1 MLSSLRRKRFSGA
14 LGLLLVLSVCG
25 SSQAQTVT
33 FKSYPLQA
41 EVWVGTGSKGGFTP
55 LGESG
60 RPLDLSN
67 RYQASVLILEFRAE
81 GRKSKSLTVAKGLLK
96 DGVYP
101 ETIYLHPTN
110 PVLYPVDAVRLYPYA
125 FLVFG
130 IVMVFLG
137 IRYRRLSDSQ
147 KKVMTE
153 DEAFVSLGANMRRK
167 FGRYI
172 AYRELGRGGMGVVFY
187 AVPEDSLKK
196 ESIVAIKALGK
207 VVSDAEAADL
217 SRKPEAPTE
226 ESIARFRRE
235 TKILKDMRHRNVLN
249 LVDWG
254 VEDEIP
260 FIVTEL
266 LEGQEFQEYLESQGP
281 LPLNEVVDKFGQLAD
296 GMQYVHDKGVLHRDL
311 KPQNIFLTKE
321 GTLKILDFG
330 LARSDHQTRAL
341 TTPGVPMGTLNF
353 MAPEALLGNDADQKF
368 DQFALGAIV
377 YQMLAGKLPME
388 AQFTQDGAFRN
399 FHQLA
404 ATERPSLKTHCPEL
418 ASEVIRVI
426 DRMLQIE
433 PKERFDSIRE
443 AFEAFAKAAKKPVTE
458 PCT

>member
-1 MLSSLRRKRFSGA
+1 
-14 LGLLLVLSVCG
+14 
-25 SSQAQTVT
+25 
-33 FKSYPLQA
+33 
-41 EVWVGTGSKGGFTP
+41 
-55 LGESG
+55 
-60 RPLDLSN
+60 
-67 RYQASVLILEFRAE
+67 
-81 GRKSKSLTVAKGLLK
+81 
-96 DGVYP
+96 
-101 ETIYLHPTN
+101 
-110 PVLYPVDAVRLYPYA
+110 
-125 FLVFG
+125 
-130 IVMVFLG
+130 
-137 IRYRRLSDSQ
+137 
-147 KKVMTE
+147 
-153 DEAFVSLGANMRRK
+153 
-167 FGRYI
+167 
-172 AYRELGRGGMGVVFY
+172 
-187 AVPEDSLKK
+187 
-196 ESIVAIKALGK
+196 
-207 VVSDAEAADL
+207 
-217 SRKPEAPTE
+217 
-226 ESIARFRRE
+226 
-235 TKILKDMRHRNVLN
+235 
-249 LVDWG
+249 
-254 VEDEIP
+254 
-260 FIVTEL
+260 
-266 LEGQEFQEYLESQGP
+266 
-281 LPLNEVVDKFGQLAD
+281 
-296 GMQYVHDKGVLHRDL
+296 YVHDKGVLHRDL

-418 ASEVIRVI
+418 ASEVISVI